1 MNAEQGVMEM
11 NERALYNCVDEA
23 HNVWRCFSCGH
34 MERFEA
40 DGPAENGWNVCPKC
54 GGFIEEAE

>member
-1 MNAEQGVMEM
+1 MNAEQGVMEL
-11 NERALYNCVDEA
+11 NEWAGYTCVDEE
-23 HNVWRCFSCGH
+23 HNVWSCLSCGH

-54 GGFIEEAE
+54 GGIIEEAE